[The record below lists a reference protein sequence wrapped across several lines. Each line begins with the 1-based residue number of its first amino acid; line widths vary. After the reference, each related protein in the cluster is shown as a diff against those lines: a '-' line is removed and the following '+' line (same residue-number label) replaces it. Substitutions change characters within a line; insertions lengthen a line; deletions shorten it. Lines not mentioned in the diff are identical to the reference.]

1 MGLLGSLGLSFTGC
15 VWCLSSLFNQAG
27 LLGVIMIIRV
37 IRVIRAI
44 DRPLCFWLHVELS
57 LTSVQIV
64 LDAFVSWRQQLLI
77 YLKFYILG
85 LLGLIQYV
93 FMSIHIYICIYR

>member
-1 MGLLGSLGLSFTGC
+1 
-15 VWCLSSLFNQAG
+15 
-27 LLGVIMIIRV
+27 MIIRV

-85 LLGLIQYV
+85 LLGLTLKLIC
-93 FMSIHIYICIYR
+93 IHAYTYIYINR